1 MRLGCSGRFKTVRP
15 KREPV
20 SMLDEASLL
29 QQGECERPFLLSPD
43 LCPGWYALGGGS
55 GGGEGKRGGGEA
67 GGGEAGGE
75 GRQGEGRR
83 WWGRGGRGRA
93 PVVGEGNRVGGSN
106 VALAAW
112 LDFDKHPFYSMD
124 EESGFE
130 FRAEGRGVVSRGPG
144 SDF

>member
-1 MRLGCSGRFKTVRP
+1 MPWMVCFGRRQWG
-15 KREPV
+15 R
-20 SMLDEASLL
+20 
-29 QQGECERPFLLSPD
+29 
-43 LCPGWYALGGGS
+43 
-55 GGGEGKRGGGEA
+55 GGEA
-67 GGGEAGGE
+67 G
-75 GRQGEGRR
+75 
-83 WWGRGGRGRA
+83 GRGGRGRA